1 MDTLTHAVSG
11 ALLYKGWA
19 GLSSRPM
26 PKSAWAIPLVMLVA
40 NAPDA
45 DIFFASTPMHFLLL
59 HRGISHA
66 LAAMPLMA
74 FVGALLLLP
83 LWQRNTTQR
92 LSFFTCFWLVFS
104 LTVLHVYLDCITT
117 YGTMIFLPFS
127 DYRVR
132 LNGMFIVDLWLL
144 VPMIVACCVVRGNAA
159 ARWSTGRR
167 AVLLCACLWMLLYPA
182 ATVLWRMQLEG
193 QELIALADEAPFS
206 PTVLPDAL
214 SPLHWRILYA
224 TEGLNQPLEPAAFAP
239 GAADSQKALPPARV
253 PLPDLSSTVTPS
265 TVLSPGTSP
274 PGLNLPELLPN
285 NSVHQQALNGFAAP
299 TSPVYNYPEA
309 NAALLHRLSAL
320 DKSCQVFFRF
330 TLLPLQYTQA
340 WEGGVEY
347 LFYDLRFNTLVPFV
361 QKIMRLRQDGAVPF
375 LLRVRCDA
383 KGELVAVRM
392 SFSGSKRDSGWQPP
406 KKPRPP
412 TWAEWLV
419 GL

>member
-11 ALLYKGWA
+11 ALLYKGWTS
-19 GLSSRPM
+19 LSSRPM

-45 DIFFASTPMHFLLL
+45 DILFASTPVNFLLL

-74 FVGALLLLP
+74 FVGALLLFP
-83 LWQRNTTQR
+83 LWRRNTAQR
-92 LSFFTCFWLVFS
+92 LSFFTCFWLAFS
-104 LTVLHVYLDCITT
+104 LTALHVYLDCITT

-132 LNGMFIVDLWLL
+132 LNGMFIIDLWLL
-144 VPMIVACCVVRGNAA
+144 VPMIIACCLVRGNAA
-159 ARWSTGRR
+159 ALWSAGRR
-167 AVLLCACLWMLLYPA
+167 ALVLCACLWMLLYPA

-224 TEGLNQPLEPAAFAP
+224 TEGLNQPLEPVASGPVASGLAQP
-239 GAADSQKALPPARV
+239 RSASSDSAQKDSVQTGAVALGV
-253 PLPDLSSTVTPS
+253 SLSDLQPR
-265 TVLSPGTSP
+265 
-274 PGLNLPELLPN
+274 

-309 NAALLHRLSAL
+309 NAQMLQRLSAL
-320 DKSCQVFFRF
+320 DKSCRVFFRF

-375 LLRVRCDA
+375 LLRVRLDT
-383 KGELVAVRM
+383 KGDLVAVRM
-392 SFSGSKRDSGWQPP
+392 SFSGSHRDSGWQPP
-406 KKPRPP
+406 QKPRPP

>member
-45 DIFFASTPMHFLLL
+45 DIFFASSPLNFLLL

-74 FVGALLLLP
+74 FVGALLLFP
-83 LWQRNTTQR
+83 LWRRNTPQR
-92 LSFFTCFWLVFS
+92 MPFFSCFWLAFC
-104 LTVLHVYLDCITT
+104 LTALHVYLDCITT

-144 VPMIVACCVVRGNAA
+144 IPMIAACCVVRGSAPA
-159 ARWSTGRR
+159 LWGAGRR
-167 AVLLCACLWMLLYPA
+167 AVLCCACLWMLLYPA

-193 QELIALADEAPFS
+193 QELIALADTAPYS

-224 TEGLNQPLEPAAFAP
+224 TQGLSQPLEAAAPVSFASEAGVNEAGVNGTGVNGTGVNASSLP
-239 GAADSQKALPPARV
+239 SADSAAPELPPR
-253 PLPDLSSTVTPS
+253 
-265 TVLSPGTSP
+265 
-274 PGLNLPELLPN
+274 

-309 NAALLHRLSAL
+309 NAHMVQRLSAL
-320 DKSCQVFFRF
+320 DKSCRVFFRF

-361 QKIMRLRQDGAVPF
+361 QKMMSLRQDGAVPF
-375 LLRVRCDA
+375 LLRVRFDT

-392 SFSGSKRDSGWQPP
+392 SFSGSKRDSGWHPP
-406 KKPRPP
+406 QKPQAP
-412 TWAEWLV
+412 TWAEWLI